1 MTLFLVGAV
10 GGVLAWGAFN
20 TFMEFTNT
28 PVFCVSCHEM
38 ERNPYAEYKTTIHY
52 ANRSGVS
59 ATCADCHVP
68 REWTAKVLRKIHATN
83 ELFHKL
89 AGTIAT
95 PEKFEAKRKVLA
107 ERVWASMIASDSRE
121 CRNCHSYAA
130 MDFSKQQARARDKME
145 AAMQKGETC
154 IECHRGIAHKL
165 PPRERDD

>member
-1 MTLFLVGAV
+1 MSDQPAGARPSPGGWRQYWGWLSRPSERFGVLTLFLVGAV

-95 PEKFEAKRKVLA
+95 PEKFEAKRKVL
-107 ERVWASMIASDSRE
+107 
-121 CRNCHSYAA
+121 
-130 MDFSKQQARARDKME
+130 
-145 AAMQKGETC
+145 
-154 IECHRGIAHKL
+154 
-165 PPRERDD
+165 